1 MTRKILHAADIHL
14 DSPLQKLG
22 TYENAPVDRIRGA
35 SRRALENMVKL
46 AIDQSVDLVVIAGD
60 LYDGDWPDQNTGLF
74 FVAQANKLVKAGIPL
89 VVIRGNHDAAN
100 LMTSSLPL
108 PRNPDGSEIMMR
120 ADKVDLRRFDSIG
133 VAVHGRSFRT
143 RAETENLAADY
154 PLPIAGMFNLGLLHT
169 SLTGAEGHDPYAP
182 CTPAMLSDKH
192 YDYWALGHIHQRG
205 EHGLADAAPVVFSGN
220 IQGRHIREAG
230 QRGCVLVEIDS
241 SGSCQRVFHPLD
253 VVRWQMCTIDVSRMS
268 HTDDVIEEFQSW
280 VVQQAASAQHR
291 LLVVRVELVGA
302 SALHSELHRQHNNLQ
317 AALRATCVAHG
328 GDQAWLE
335 SLRVKTSALANP
347 AIDQL
352 QLEGPMES
360 LHAVIEELK
369 SDPQL
374 AAVIEDE
381 LRSLTKKLPDELLGV
396 DAAIDVHDPASLRA
410 LVESAA
416 AEIQGRLHMTETH
429 RQASQGPLDLRHL
442 DPPGFDGVEVP
453 Q

>member
-1 MTRKILHAADIHL
+1 MSNRKILHAADIHL
-14 DSPLQKLG
+14 DSPLQKLDS
-22 TYENAPVDRIRGA
+22 YEHAPVERIRGA
-35 SRRALENMVKL
+35 SRRALENMVRL
-46 AIDQSVDLVVIAGD
+46 AIDESVDLVVIAGD
-60 LYDGDWPDQNTGLF
+60 LYDGDWNDQNTGLF
-74 FVAQANKLVKAGIPL
+74 FVGEASKLVSAGIPL
-89 VVIRGNHDAAN
+89 VVIRGNHDAQN

-108 PRNPDGSEIMMR
+108 PGNPDGSEIMMR
-120 ADKVDLRRFDSIG
+120 SDQVDLRVFESIG
-133 VAVHGRSFRT
+133 VAVHGRSFQQR
-143 RAETENLAADY
+143 RELDNMALAY
-154 PLPIAGMFNLGLLHT
+154 PKPLGGLFNVGLLHT

-182 CTPAMLSDKH
+182 CTPKQLADKH

-205 EHGLADAAPVVFSGN
+205 EHGLDDAAPVVFSGN
-220 IQGRHIREAG
+220 IQGRHIRESG

-268 HTDDVIEEFQSW
+268 YTDDVVEEFQSW

-302 SALHSELHRQHNNLQ
+302 SALHTDLHRQHNNLQ

-347 AIDQL
+347 MLDQL
-352 QLEGPMES
+352 QLDGPMES
-360 LHAVIEELK
+360 LNAVIEELQ
-369 SDPQL
+369 SDPEL

-381 LRSLTKKLPDELLGV
+381 LRGLTKKLPDELLGV

-416 AEIQGRLHMTETH
+416 AEIRGRLHMTEAH
-429 RQASQGPLDLRHL
+429 RQVSQGPLDLRQL

-453 Q
+453 